1 MFELSFAYRLFRK
14 NTLINVVSAALIGV
28 CIFAFALVG
37 AAINKVEYDRARCGE
52 LADATAVY
60 YNEYHSISMTY
71 KQYEVLDRLSGVTD
85 VLGIKSYA
93 TLYGGKS
100 YSLQAVSDRMFRS
113 MPLELQSGKWPSGED
128 DSLGIPAVVSSNSGL
143 KVGDLAEIAI
153 GQTEQT
159 ALKLRVCGI
168 LQDGAMIYG
177 LQGYST
183 PMTFGSFFTEPKTGY
198 TVEVFFSDKFL
209 SGCNREN
216 LFKMSGSLLIVF
228 DKNLSPAAF
237 SAEVEKLEAYGKVF
251 TFDEIR
257 KNTML
262 KEQEYKNLF
271 MPSVSVLSLMA
282 VCSSLAAVLITVKK
296 SEKHLRIM
304 KLIGA
309 SPLKVAVTMELLS
322 VIMAVIAV
330 FVSFLLWKTGT
341 AFLMLSGSAVNVC
354 YVKSVFGVLAAYL
367 LSQTALVAAVSQ
379 KGVKQIELGGR
390 EE

>member
-14 NTLINVVSAALIGV
+14 NTLINVIAAALIGV

-143 KVGDLAEIAI
+143 KVGDLTEIAI
-153 GQTEQT
+153 GQT

-168 LQDGAMIYG
+168 LSGGATIYG
-177 LQGYST
+177 FHGYSI
-183 PMTFGSFFTEPKTGY
+183 PMTFGSFFEEPTTTS

-209 SGCNREN
+209 FGRESEKH
-216 LFKMSGSLLIVF
+216 FKMSGSLLIVF

-330 FVSFLLWKTGT
+330 FVSFLLWKIGT

-354 YVKSVFGVLAAYL
+354 YVKSVCGVLAAYL
-367 LSQTALVAAVSQ
+367 LAQTALVAAVSQ

>member
-14 NTLINVVSAALIGV
+14 NTLINVVSAVLIGV

-37 AAINKVEYDRARCGE
+37 SAVSEVEHDRARCGE

-85 VLGIKSYA
+85 VLGLKYISTVHA
-93 TLYGGKS
+93 GMP

-113 MPLELQSGKWPSGED
+113 MPLELQSGKWPSDED

-143 KVGDLAEIAI
+143 KVGDLTEIAI
-153 GQTEQT
+153 GQT

-168 LQDGAMIYG
+168 LSGGATIYG
-177 LQGYST
+177 FHGYSI
-183 PMTFGSFFTEPKTGY
+183 PMTFGSFFEEPTTTS

-209 SGCNREN
+209 FGRESEKH
-216 LFKMSGSLLIVF
+216 FKMSGSLLIVF

-304 KLIGA
+304 KLVGA

-330 FVSFLLWKTGT
+330 FVSFLLWKMGT
-341 AFLMLSGSAVNVC
+341 AFLMLSGRAVNVC

-367 LSQTALVAAVSQ
+367 LAQTALVAAISQ

>member
-37 AAINKVEYDRARCGE
+37 AAINKVEYDRTRCGE

-85 VLGIKSYA
+85 VLGLKYISTVHA
-93 TLYGGKS
+93 GMP

-113 MPLELQSGKWPSGED
+113 MPLELQSGKWPSDED
-128 DSLGIPAVVSSNSGL
+128 DSLGIPVVVSSNSGL
-143 KVGDLAEIAI
+143 KVGDLTEIAI
-153 GQTEQT
+153 GQT

-168 LQDGAMIYG
+168 LSGGATIYG
-177 LQGYST
+177 FHGYSI
-183 PMTFGSFFTEPKTGY
+183 PMTFGSFFEEPTTTS

-209 SGCNREN
+209 SGRNREN

-304 KLIGA
+304 KLVGA

-354 YVKSVFGVLAAYL
+354 YVKSVCGVLAAYL
-367 LSQTALVAAVSQ
+367 LAQTALVAAISQ

>member
-14 NTLINVVSAALIGV
+14 NTLINVVAAVLIGV

-37 AAINKVEYDRARCGE
+37 AAVSEVEHDRARCGE

-85 VLGIKSYA
+85 VLGLKYISTVHA
-93 TLYGGKS
+93 GMP

-113 MPLELQSGKWPSGED
+113 MPLELQSGKWPSDED

-153 GQTEQT
+153 GQT

-168 LQDGAMIYG
+168 LSGGATIYG
-177 LQGYST
+177 FHGYSI
-183 PMTFGSFFTEPKTGY
+183 PMTFGSFFEEPTTTS

-209 SGCNREN
+209 FGRESEN

-304 KLIGA
+304 KLVGA

-354 YVKSVFGVLAAYL
+354 YVKSVCGVLAAYL
-367 LSQTALVAAVSQ
+367 LAQTALVAAVSQ

-390 EE
+390 GE

>member
-14 NTLINVVSAALIGV
+14 NTLINVVAAVLIGV

-37 AAINKVEYDRARCGE
+37 AAVSEVEHDRARCGE

-85 VLGIKSYA
+85 VLGLKYISTVHA
-93 TLYGGKS
+93 GMP

-143 KVGDLAEIAI
+143 KVGDLTEIAI
-153 GQTEQT
+153 GQT

-168 LQDGAMIYG
+168 LSGGATIYG
-177 LQGYST
+177 FHGYSI
-183 PMTFGSFFTEPKTGY
+183 PMTFGSFFEEPTTTS

-209 SGCNREN
+209 FGRESEKH
-216 LFKMSGSLLIVF
+216 FKMSGSLLIVF

-330 FVSFLLWKTGT
+330 FVSFLLWKIGT
-341 AFLMLSGSAVNVC
+341 AFLMLSGSALNVC

-367 LSQTALVAAVSQ
+367 LAQTALVAAVSQ

>member
-37 AAINKVEYDRARCGE
+37 AAINKVEYDRTRCGE

-85 VLGIKSYA
+85 VLGLKYISTVHA
-93 TLYGGKS
+93 GMP

-113 MPLELQSGKWPSGED
+113 MPLELQSGKWPSDED
-128 DSLGIPAVVSSNSGL
+128 DSLGIPIVVSSNSGL
-143 KVGDLAEIAI
+143 KVGDLTEIAI
-153 GQTEQT
+153 GQT

-168 LQDGAMIYG
+168 LSGGATIYG
-177 LQGYST
+177 FHGYSI
-183 PMTFGSFFTEPKTGY
+183 PMTFGSFFEEPTTTS

-354 YVKSVFGVLAAYL
+354 YAKSVFGVLAAYL
-367 LSQTALVAAVSQ
+367 LAQTALVAAISQ

>member
-37 AAINKVEYDRARCGE
+37 AAINKVEYDRTRCGE

-71 KQYEVLDRLSGVTD
+71 KQYEVLDRLSCVTD

-93 TLYGGKS
+93 TSYGGKS

-113 MPLELQSGKWPSGED
+113 MPLELQSGKWPSDED

-153 GQTEQT
+153 GQTGQT

-168 LQDGAMIYG
+168 LSGGATIYG
-177 LQGYST
+177 FHGYST
-183 PMTFGSFFTEPKTGY
+183 PMTFGSFFAEPNTGY

-209 SGCNREN
+209 SGRNREKH
-216 LFKMSGSLLIVF
+216 FKMSGSLLIVF

-262 KEQEYKNLF
+262 KELEYKNQF

-304 KLIGA
+304 KLVGA

-322 VIMAVIAV
+322 VIMAVVAV

-367 LSQTALVAAVSQ
+367 LAQTALVAAISQ
-379 KGVKQIELGGR
+379 KGVKQIELGER

>member
-14 NTLINVVSAALIGV
+14 NTLINVVAAVLIGV

-37 AAINKVEYDRARCGE
+37 AAVSEVEHDRARCGE

-85 VLGIKSYA
+85 VLGLKYISTVHA
-93 TLYGGKS
+93 GMP

-113 MPLELQSGKWPSGED
+113 MPLELQSGKWPSDED

-143 KVGDLAEIAI
+143 KVGDLTEIAI
-153 GQTEQT
+153 GQT

-168 LQDGAMIYG
+168 LSGGATIYG
-177 LQGYST
+177 FHGYSI
-183 PMTFGSFFTEPKTGY
+183 PMTFGSFFEEPTTTS

-209 SGCNREN
+209 SGCNREKH
-216 LFKMSGSLLIVF
+216 FKMSGSLLIVF

-330 FVSFLLWKTGT
+330 FVSFLLWKIGT

-367 LSQTALVAAVSQ
+367 LAQTALVAAISQ

>member
-14 NTLINVVSAALIGV
+14 NTLINVVAAVLIGV

-37 AAINKVEYDRARCGE
+37 AAVSEVEHDRARCGE

-85 VLGIKSYA
+85 VLGLKYISTVHA
-93 TLYGGKS
+93 GMP

-113 MPLELQSGKWPSGED
+113 MPLELQSGKWPSDED

-153 GQTEQT
+153 GQT

-168 LQDGAMIYG
+168 LSGGATIYG
-177 LQGYST
+177 FHGYSI
-183 PMTFGSFFTEPKTGY
+183 PMTFGSFFEEPTTTS

-209 SGCNREN
+209 FGRESEN

-304 KLIGA
+304 KLVGA

-354 YVKSVFGVLAAYL
+354 YVKSVCGVLAAYL
-367 LSQTALVAAVSQ
+367 LAQTALVAAVSQ

>member
-14 NTLINVVSAALIGV
+14 NTLINVVAAVLIGV

-37 AAINKVEYDRARCGE
+37 SAVSEVEHDRARCGE

-85 VLGIKSYA
+85 VLGLKYISTVHA
-93 TLYGGKS
+93 GMP

-113 MPLELQSGKWPSGED
+113 MPLELQSGKWPSDED
-128 DSLGIPAVVSSNSGL
+128 DSLGIPIVVSSNSGL
-143 KVGDLAEIAI
+143 KVGDLTEIAI
-153 GQTEQT
+153 GQT

-168 LQDGAMIYG
+168 LSGGATIYG
-177 LQGYST
+177 FHGYSI
-183 PMTFGSFFTEPKTGY
+183 PMTFGSFFEEPTTTS

-322 VIMAVIAV
+322 VIMAVVAV

-354 YVKSVFGVLAAYL
+354 YAKSVFGVLAAYL
-367 LSQTALVAAVSQ
+367 LAQTALVAAISQ

>member
-14 NTLINVVSAALIGV
+14 NTLINVVAAVLIGV

-37 AAINKVEYDRARCGE
+37 SAVSEVEHDRARCGE

-85 VLGIKSYA
+85 VLGLKYISTVHA
-93 TLYGGKS
+93 GMP

-113 MPLELQSGKWPSGED
+113 MPLELQSGKWPSDED

-143 KVGDLAEIAI
+143 KVGDLTEIAI
-153 GQTEQT
+153 GQT

-168 LQDGAMIYG
+168 LSGGATIYG
-177 LQGYST
+177 FHGYSI
-183 PMTFGSFFTEPKTGY
+183 PMTFGSFFEEPTTTS

-209 SGCNREN
+209 FGRESEKH
-216 LFKMSGSLLIVF
+216 FKMSGSLLIVF

-330 FVSFLLWKTGT
+330 FVSFLLWKIGT

-367 LSQTALVAAVSQ
+367 LAQTALVAAISQ

>member
-37 AAINKVEYDRARCGE
+37 AAINKVEYDRTRCGE

-60 YNEYHSISMTY
+60 YNEYHSVSMTY

-85 VLGIKSYA
+85 VLGLKYISTVHA
-93 TLYGGKS
+93 GMP

-128 DSLGIPAVVSSNSGL
+128 DSLGIPVVVSSNSGL

-153 GQTEQT
+153 GQT

-168 LQDGAMIYG
+168 LSGDATIYG
-177 LQGYST
+177 FHGYSI
-183 PMTFGSFFTEPKTGY
+183 PMTFGSFFEEPTTTS

-209 SGCNREN
+209 SGCNREKH
-216 LFKMSGSLLIVF
+216 FKMSGSLLIVF

-322 VIMAVIAV
+322 VIMAVVAV
-330 FVSFLLWKTGT
+330 FVSFLLWKIGT

-354 YVKSVFGVLAAYL
+354 YVKSVCGVLAAYL
-367 LSQTALVAAVSQ
+367 LAQTALVAAISQ

>member
-14 NTLINVVSAALIGV
+14 NTLINVVAAVLIGV

-37 AAINKVEYDRARCGE
+37 SAVSEVEHDRARCGE

-85 VLGIKSYA
+85 VLGLKYISTVHA
-93 TLYGGKS
+93 GMP

-113 MPLELQSGKWPSGED
+113 MPLELQSGKWPSDED
-128 DSLGIPAVVSSNSGL
+128 DSLGIPIVVSSNSGL
-143 KVGDLAEIAI
+143 KVGDLTEIAI
-153 GQTEQT
+153 GQT

-168 LQDGAMIYG
+168 LSGGATIYG
-177 LQGYST
+177 FHGYSI
-183 PMTFGSFFTEPKTGY
+183 PMTFGSFFEEPTTTS

-322 VIMAVIAV
+322 VIMAVVAV
-330 FVSFLLWKTGT
+330 FVSFLLWKMGT
-341 AFLMLSGSAVNVC
+341 AFLMLSGRAVNVC
-354 YVKSVFGVLAAYL
+354 YVKSVCGVLAAYL
-367 LSQTALVAAVSQ
+367 LAQTALVAAVSQ

>member
-14 NTLINVVSAALIGV
+14 NTLINVVAAVLIGV

-37 AAINKVEYDRARCGE
+37 AAVSEVEHDRARCGE

-85 VLGIKSYA
+85 VLGLKYISTVHA
-93 TLYGGKS
+93 GMP

-113 MPLELQSGKWPSGED
+113 MPLELQSGKWPSDED
-128 DSLGIPAVVSSNSGL
+128 DSLGIPIVVSSNSGL
-143 KVGDLAEIAI
+143 KVGDLTEIAI
-153 GQTEQT
+153 GQT

-168 LQDGAMIYG
+168 LQDGATIYG
-177 LQGYST
+177 FHGYSI
-183 PMTFGSFFTEPKTGY
+183 PMTFGSFFEEPTTTS

-209 SGCNREN
+209 SGRNREKH
-216 LFKMSGSLLIVF
+216 FKMSGSLLIVF

-330 FVSFLLWKTGT
+330 FVSFLLWKIGT

-367 LSQTALVAAVSQ
+367 LAQTALVAAISQ

>member
-14 NTLINVVSAALIGV
+14 NTLINVVAAVLIGV

-37 AAINKVEYDRARCGE
+37 AAVSEVEHDRARCGE

-60 YNEYHSISMTY
+60 YNEYHSVSMTY

-85 VLGIKSYA
+85 VLGLKYISTVHA
-93 TLYGGKS
+93 GMP

-128 DSLGIPAVVSSNSGL
+128 DSLGIPVVVSSNSGL

-153 GQTEQT
+153 GQT

-168 LQDGAMIYG
+168 LSGDATIYG
-177 LQGYST
+177 FHGYSI
-183 PMTFGSFFTEPKTGY
+183 PMTFGSFFEEPTTTS

-209 SGCNREN
+209 SGRESEKH
-216 LFKMSGSLLIVF
+216 FKMSGSLLIVF

-304 KLIGA
+304 KLVGA

-341 AFLMLSGSAVNVC
+341 AFLMLSGRAVNVC

-367 LSQTALVAAVSQ
+367 LAQTALVAAVSQ

>member
-14 NTLINVVSAALIGV
+14 NTLINVVAAALIGV

-128 DSLGIPAVVSSNSGL
+128 DSLGIPVVVSSNSGL

-153 GQTEQT
+153 GQT

-168 LQDGAMIYG
+168 LSGDATIYG
-177 LQGYST
+177 FHGYSI
-183 PMTFGSFFTEPKTGY
+183 PMTFGSFFEEPTTTS

-209 SGCNREN
+209 SGRESEKH
-216 LFKMSGSLLIVF
+216 FKMSGSLLIVF

-322 VIMAVIAV
+322 VIMAVIAM
-330 FVSFLLWKTGT
+330 FVSFLLWKMGT
-341 AFLMLSGSAVNVC
+341 AFLMLSGRAVNVC
-354 YVKSVFGVLAAYL
+354 YVKSVCGVLAAYL
-367 LSQTALVAAVSQ
+367 LAQTALVAAVSQ

>member
-37 AAINKVEYDRARCGE
+37 AAINKVEYDRTRCGE

-60 YNEYHSISMTY
+60 YNEYHSVSMTY

-93 TLYGGKS
+93 TSYGGKS

-113 MPLELQSGKWPSGED
+113 MPLELQSGKWPSDED

-153 GQTEQT
+153 GQTGQT

-168 LQDGAMIYG
+168 LSGGATIYG
-177 LQGYST
+177 FHGYST
-183 PMTFGSFFTEPKTGY
+183 PMTFGSFFEEPTTTS

-209 SGCNREN
+209 FGRESEN

-262 KEQEYKNLF
+262 KEQEYKNQF

-322 VIMAVIAV
+322 VIMAVVAV

-354 YVKSVFGVLAAYL
+354 YAKSVFGVLAAYL
-367 LSQTALVAAVSQ
+367 LAQTALVAAISQ

>member
-37 AAINKVEYDRARCGE
+37 AAINKVEYDRTRCGE

-93 TLYGGKS
+93 TSYGGKS

-113 MPLELQSGKWPSGED
+113 MPLELQSGKWPSDED
-128 DSLGIPAVVSSNSGL
+128 DSLGIPIVVSSNSGL

-153 GQTEQT
+153 GQTGQT

-168 LQDGAMIYG
+168 LSGGATIYG
-177 LQGYST
+177 FHGYST
-183 PMTFGSFFTEPKTGY
+183 PMTFGSFFAEPNTGY

-209 SGCNREN
+209 SGRNREKH
-216 LFKMSGSLLIVF
+216 FKMSGSLLIVF

-257 KNTML
+257 KNTMF
-262 KEQEYKNLF
+262 KELEYKNLF

-304 KLIGA
+304 KLVGA
-309 SPLKVAVTMELLS
+309 SPLKVPSRWSFCPSSWPLLRCS
-322 VIMAVIAV
+322 
-330 FVSFLLWKTGT
+330 S
-341 AFLMLSGSAVNVC
+341 AFCCGKWARR
-354 YVKSVFGVLAAYL
+354 F
-367 LSQTALVAAVSQ
+367 
-379 KGVKQIELGGR
+379 
-390 EE
+390 

>member
-14 NTLINVVSAALIGV
+14 NTLINVGSAALIGV

-85 VLGIKSYA
+85 VLGLKYISTVHA
-93 TLYGGKS
+93 GMP

-113 MPLELQSGKWPSGED
+113 MPLELQSGKWPSDED

-143 KVGDLAEIAI
+143 KVGDLTEIAI
-153 GQTEQT
+153 GQT

-168 LQDGAMIYG
+168 LQDGATIYG
-177 LQGYST
+177 FHGYSI
-183 PMTFGSFFTEPKTGY
+183 PMTFGSFFEEPKTGY

-209 SGCNREN
+209 SGRNREKH
-216 LFKMSGSLLIVF
+216 FKMSGSLLIVF

-322 VIMAVIAV
+322 VIMAVVAV
-330 FVSFLLWKTGT
+330 FVSFLLWKIGT
-341 AFLMLSGSAVNVC
+341 AFLMLSGSSVNVC

-367 LSQTALVAAVSQ
+367 LAQTALVAAVSQ

>member
-14 NTLINVVSAALIGV
+14 NTLINVVAAVLIGV

-37 AAINKVEYDRARCGE
+37 AAVSEVEHDRARCGE

-85 VLGIKSYA
+85 VLGLKYISTVHA
-93 TLYGGKS
+93 GMP

-143 KVGDLAEIAI
+143 KVGDLTEIAI
-153 GQTEQT
+153 GQT

-168 LQDGAMIYG
+168 LSGGATIYG
-177 LQGYST
+177 FHGYSI
-183 PMTFGSFFTEPKTGY
+183 PMTFGSFFEEPTTTS

-209 SGCNREN
+209 FGRESEN

-330 FVSFLLWKTGT
+330 FVSFLLWEIGT

-354 YVKSVFGVLAAYL
+354 YVKSVCGVLAAYL
-367 LSQTALVAAVSQ
+367 LAQTALVAAISQ

>member
-37 AAINKVEYDRARCGE
+37 AAINKVEYDRTRCGE

-85 VLGIKSYA
+85 VLGLKYISTVHA
-93 TLYGGKS
+93 GMP

-113 MPLELQSGKWPSGED
+113 MPLELQSGKWPSDED
-128 DSLGIPAVVSSNSGL
+128 DSLGIPVVVSSNSGL
-143 KVGDLAEIAI
+143 KVGDLTEIAI
-153 GQTEQT
+153 GQT

-168 LQDGAMIYG
+168 LSGGATIYG
-177 LQGYST
+177 FHGYSI
-183 PMTFGSFFTEPKTGY
+183 PMTFGSFFEEPTTTS

-209 SGCNREN
+209 SGRNREN

-304 KLIGA
+304 KLVGA

-322 VIMAVIAV
+322 VIMAVVAV

-354 YVKSVFGVLAAYL
+354 YAKSVFGVLAAYL
-367 LSQTALVAAVSQ
+367 LAQTALVAAISQ

>member
-14 NTLINVVSAALIGV
+14 NTLINVVAAVLIGV

-37 AAINKVEYDRARCGE
+37 SAVGEVEHDRARCGE

-85 VLGIKSYA
+85 VLGLKYISTVHA
-93 TLYGGKS
+93 GMP

-113 MPLELQSGKWPSGED
+113 MPLELQSGKWPSDED
-128 DSLGIPAVVSSNSGL
+128 DSLGIPIVVSSNSGL
-143 KVGDLAEIAI
+143 KVGDLTEIAI
-153 GQTEQT
+153 GQT

-168 LQDGAMIYG
+168 LSGGATIYG
-177 LQGYST
+177 FHGYSI
-183 PMTFGSFFTEPKTGY
+183 PMTFGSFFEEPTTTS

-322 VIMAVIAV
+322 VIMAVVAV
-330 FVSFLLWKTGT
+330 FVSFLLWKMGT
-341 AFLMLSGSAVNVC
+341 AFLMLSGRAVNVC
-354 YVKSVFGVLAAYL
+354 YVKSVCGVLAAYL
-367 LSQTALVAAVSQ
+367 LAQTALVAAVSQ

>member
-14 NTLINVVSAALIGV
+14 NTLINVVAAVLIGV

-37 AAINKVEYDRARCGE
+37 SAVSEVEHDRARCGE

-85 VLGIKSYA
+85 VLGLKYISTVHA
-93 TLYGGKS
+93 GMP

-113 MPLELQSGKWPSGED
+113 MPLELQSGKWPSDED
-128 DSLGIPAVVSSNSGL
+128 DSLGIPIVVSSNSGL
-143 KVGDLAEIAI
+143 KVGDLTEIAI
-153 GQTEQT
+153 GQT

-168 LQDGAMIYG
+168 LSGGATIYG
-177 LQGYST
+177 FHGYSI
-183 PMTFGSFFTEPKTGY
+183 PMTFGSFFEEPTTTS

-262 KEQEYKNLF
+262 KELEYKNLF

-322 VIMAVIAV
+322 VIMAVVAV

-354 YVKSVFGVLAAYL
+354 YAKSVFGVLAAYL
-367 LSQTALVAAVSQ
+367 LAQTALVAAISQ

>member
-14 NTLINVVSAALIGV
+14 NTLINVVAAVLIGV
-28 CIFAFALVG
+28 CVFAFALVG
-37 AAINKVEYDRARCGE
+37 SAVSEVEHDRARCGE

-85 VLGIKSYA
+85 VLGLKYISTVHA
-93 TLYGGKS
+93 GMP

-113 MPLELQSGKWPSGED
+113 MPLELQSGKWPSDED
-128 DSLGIPAVVSSNSGL
+128 DSLGIPIVVSSNSGL
-143 KVGDLAEIAI
+143 KVGDLTEIAI
-153 GQTEQT
+153 GQT

-168 LQDGAMIYG
+168 LSGGATIYG
-177 LQGYST
+177 FHGYSI
-183 PMTFGSFFTEPKTGY
+183 PMTFGSFFEEPTTTS

-322 VIMAVIAV
+322 VIMAVVAV
-330 FVSFLLWKTGT
+330 FVSFLLWKMGT
-341 AFLMLSGSAVNVC
+341 AFLMLSGRAVNVC
-354 YVKSVFGVLAAYL
+354 YVKSVCGVLAAYL
-367 LSQTALVAAVSQ
+367 LAQTALVAAVSQ

>member
-93 TLYGGKS
+93 TSYGGKS

-128 DSLGIPAVVSSNSGL
+128 DSLGIPVVVSSNSGL

-153 GQTEQT
+153 GQT

-168 LQDGAMIYG
+168 LSGGATIYG
-177 LQGYST
+177 FHGYSI
-183 PMTFGSFFTEPKTGY
+183 PMTFGSFFEEPTTTS

-209 SGCNREN
+209 FGRESEKH
-216 LFKMSGSLLIVF
+216 FKMSGSLLIVF

-304 KLIGA
+304 KLVGA

-330 FVSFLLWKTGT
+330 FVSFLLWKMGT
-341 AFLMLSGSAVNVC
+341 AFLMLSGRAVNVC

-367 LSQTALVAAVSQ
+367 LAQTALVAAISQ

>member
-14 NTLINVVSAALIGV
+14 NTLINVVAAVLIGV

-37 AAINKVEYDRARCGE
+37 AAVSEVEHDRARCGE

-85 VLGIKSYA
+85 VLGLKYISTVHA
-93 TLYGGKS
+93 GMP

-113 MPLELQSGKWPSGED
+113 MPLELQSGKWPSDED

-153 GQTEQT
+153 GQT

-168 LQDGAMIYG
+168 LSGGATIYG
-177 LQGYST
+177 FHGYSI
-183 PMTFGSFFTEPKTGY
+183 PMTFGSFFEEPTTTS

-209 SGCNREN
+209 FGRESEN

-322 VIMAVIAV
+322 VIMAVVAV

-354 YVKSVFGVLAAYL
+354 YAKSVFGVLAAYL
-367 LSQTALVAAVSQ
+367 LAQTALVAAISQ

>member
-14 NTLINVVSAALIGV
+14 NTLINVVSAVLIGV

-37 AAINKVEYDRARCGE
+37 AAVSEVEHDRARCGE

-85 VLGIKSYA
+85 VLGLKYISTVHA
-93 TLYGGKS
+93 GMP

-113 MPLELQSGKWPSGED
+113 MPLELQSGKWPSDED

-143 KVGDLAEIAI
+143 KVGDLTEIAI
-153 GQTEQT
+153 GQT

-168 LQDGAMIYG
+168 LSGGATIYG
-177 LQGYST
+177 FHGYSI
-183 PMTFGSFFTEPKTGY
+183 PMTFGSFFEEPTTTS

-209 SGCNREN
+209 FGRESEKH
-216 LFKMSGSLLIVF
+216 FKMSGSLLIVF

-322 VIMAVIAV
+322 VIMAVVAV
-330 FVSFLLWKTGT
+330 FVSFLLWKIGT

-367 LSQTALVAAVSQ
+367 LAQTALVAAISQ

>member
-37 AAINKVEYDRARCGE
+37 AAINKVEYDRTRCGE

-85 VLGIKSYA
+85 VLGLKYISTVHA
-93 TLYGGKS
+93 GMP

-113 MPLELQSGKWPSGED
+113 MPLELQSGKWPSDED
-128 DSLGIPAVVSSNSGL
+128 DSLGIPVVVSSNSGL
-143 KVGDLAEIAI
+143 KVGDLTEIAI
-153 GQTEQT
+153 GQT

-168 LQDGAMIYG
+168 LSGGATIYG
-177 LQGYST
+177 FHGYSI
-183 PMTFGSFFTEPKTGY
+183 PMTFGSFFEEPTTTS

-209 SGCNREN
+209 SGRNREN

-322 VIMAVIAV
+322 VIMAVVAV

-354 YVKSVFGVLAAYL
+354 YAKSVFGVLAAYL
-367 LSQTALVAAVSQ
+367 LAQTALVAAISQ

>member
-1 MFELSFAYRLFRK
+1 MFELVSAHRLFK
-14 NTLINVVSAALIGV
+14 SNLIINLISATLIGT
-28 CIFAFALVG
+28 CIFAYGLVF
-37 AAINKVEYDRARCGE
+37 AAIREVKYARTRCGE
-52 LADATAVY
+52 IAEAKGVY
-60 YNEYHSISMTY
+60 YYEAYDSLKPRYEIINELY
-71 KQYEVLDRLSGVTD
+71 KVKGVCYKGSVSGKADGKAILIESLS
-85 VLGIKSYA
+85 SEMYN
-93 TLYGGKS
+93 
-100 YSLQAVSDRMFRS
+100 Q
-113 MPLELQSGKWPSGED
+113 MPLELSKGKWPLTTPEDKIYVVATANCGYDVGEEIIIDIEESKLKVYVAGILSD
-128 DSLGIPAVVSSNSGL
+128 DSDTYRFSGFT
-143 KVGDLAEIAI
+143 K
-153 GQTEQT
+153 
-159 ALKLRVCGI
+159 
-168 LQDGAMIYG
+168 
-177 LQGYST
+177 
-183 PMTFGSFFTEPKTGY
+183 PMTFSALFTEKEDRQGMIYIYVNET
-198 TVEVFFSDKFL
+198 FL
-209 SGCNREN
+209 SKEITKYLSKPNAVVV
-216 LFKMSGSLLIVF
+216 LFEDDISESEYNDQVQ
-228 DKNLSPAAF
+228 
-237 SAEVEKLEAYGKVF
+237 KLESKGNVF
-251 TFDEIR
+251 TLDEIR

-354 YVKSVFGVLAAYL
+354 YAKSVFGVLAAYL
-367 LSQTALVAAVSQ
+367 LAQTALVAAISQ

>member
-14 NTLINVVSAALIGV
+14 NTLINVVAAVLIGV

-37 AAINKVEYDRARCGE
+37 AAVSEVEHDRARCGE

-85 VLGIKSYA
+85 VLGLKYISTVHA
-93 TLYGGKS
+93 GMP

-113 MPLELQSGKWPSGED
+113 MPLELQSGKWPSDED

-143 KVGDLAEIAI
+143 KVGDLTEIAI
-153 GQTEQT
+153 GQT

-168 LQDGAMIYG
+168 LSGGATIYG
-177 LQGYST
+177 FHGYSI
-183 PMTFGSFFTEPKTGY
+183 PMTFGSFFEEPTTTS

-209 SGCNREN
+209 FGRESEKH
-216 LFKMSGSLLIVF
+216 FKMSGSLLIVF

-322 VIMAVIAV
+322 VIMAVVAV

-354 YVKSVFGVLAAYL
+354 YAKSVFGVLAAYL
-367 LSQTALVAAVSQ
+367 LAQTALVAAISQ

>member
-37 AAINKVEYDRARCGE
+37 AAINKVEYDRTRCGE

-93 TLYGGKS
+93 TSYGGKS

-113 MPLELQSGKWPSGED
+113 MPLELQSGKWPSDED

-153 GQTEQT
+153 GQT

-168 LQDGAMIYG
+168 LSGGATIYG
-177 LQGYST
+177 FHGYSI
-183 PMTFGSFFTEPKTGY
+183 PMTFGSFFEEPTTTS

-209 SGCNREN
+209 FGRESEN

-322 VIMAVIAV
+322 VIMAVVAV

-354 YVKSVFGVLAAYL
+354 YAKSVFGVLAAYL
-367 LSQTALVAAVSQ
+367 LAQTALVAAISQ

>member
-37 AAINKVEYDRARCGE
+37 AAINKVEYDRTRCGE

-60 YNEYHSISMTY
+60 YNEYHSVSMTY

-85 VLGIKSYA
+85 VLGLKYISTVHA
-93 TLYGGKS
+93 GMP

-128 DSLGIPAVVSSNSGL
+128 DSLGIPVVVSSNSGL

-153 GQTEQT
+153 GQT

-168 LQDGAMIYG
+168 LSGDATIYG
-177 LQGYST
+177 FHGYSI
-183 PMTFGSFFTEPKTGY
+183 PMTFGSFFEEPTTTS

-209 SGCNREN
+209 SGCNREKH
-216 LFKMSGSLLIVF
+216 FKMSGSLLIVF

-304 KLIGA
+304 KLVGA

-367 LSQTALVAAVSQ
+367 LAQTALVAAVSQ

>member
-14 NTLINVVSAALIGV
+14 NTLINVVSAVLIGV

-85 VLGIKSYA
+85 VLGLKYISTVHA
-93 TLYGGKS
+93 GMP

-113 MPLELQSGKWPSGED
+113 MPLELQSGKWPSDED
-128 DSLGIPAVVSSNSGL
+128 DSLGIPIVVSSNSGL
-143 KVGDLAEIAI
+143 KVGDLTEIAI
-153 GQTEQT
+153 GQT

-168 LQDGAMIYG
+168 LSGGATIYG
-177 LQGYST
+177 FHGYSI
-183 PMTFGSFFTEPKTGY
+183 PMTFGSFFEEPTTTS

-209 SGCNREN
+209 SGRESEKH
-216 LFKMSGSLLIVF
+216 FKMSGSLLIVF

-322 VIMAVIAV
+322 VIMAVVAV

-367 LSQTALVAAVSQ
+367 LAQTALVVTVSQ

>member
-14 NTLINVVSAALIGV
+14 NTLINVVSAVLIGV

-37 AAINKVEYDRARCGE
+37 SAVSEVEHDRARCGE

-60 YNEYHSISMTY
+60 YNEYHSVSMTY
-71 KQYEVLDRLSGVTD
+71 KQYEVLDRLSGLTD
-85 VLGIKSYA
+85 VLGLKYISTVHA
-93 TLYGGKS
+93 GMP

-113 MPLELQSGKWPSGED
+113 MPLELQSGKWPSDED

-153 GQTEQT
+153 GQTGQT

-168 LQDGAMIYG
+168 LSGGATIYG
-177 LQGYST
+177 FHGYSI
-183 PMTFGSFFTEPKTGY
+183 PMTFGSFFEEPTTTS

-322 VIMAVIAV
+322 VIMAVVAV
-330 FVSFLLWKTGT
+330 FVSFLLWKMGT
-341 AFLMLSGSAVNVC
+341 AFLMLSGRAVNVC
-354 YVKSVFGVLAAYL
+354 YVKSVCGVLAAYL
-367 LSQTALVAAVSQ
+367 LAQTALVAAISQ

>member
-14 NTLINVVSAALIGV
+14 NTLINVVSAVLIGV

-37 AAINKVEYDRARCGE
+37 SAVSEVEHDRARCGE

-85 VLGIKSYA
+85 VLGLKYISTVHA
-93 TLYGGKS
+93 GMP

-113 MPLELQSGKWPSGED
+113 MPLELQSGKWPSDED

-153 GQTEQT
+153 GQT

-168 LQDGAMIYG
+168 LSGGATIYG
-177 LQGYST
+177 FHGYSI
-183 PMTFGSFFTEPKTGY
+183 PMTFGSFFEEPTTTS

-209 SGCNREN
+209 FGRESEN

-322 VIMAVIAV
+322 VIMAVVAV

-354 YVKSVFGVLAAYL
+354 YAKSVFGVLAAYL
-367 LSQTALVAAVSQ
+367 LAQTALVAAISQ

>member
-14 NTLINVVSAALIGV
+14 NTLINVVSAVLIGV

-37 AAINKVEYDRARCGE
+37 SAVGEVEHDRTRCGE

-85 VLGIKSYA
+85 VLGLKYISTVHA
-93 TLYGGKS
+93 GMP

-113 MPLELQSGKWPSGED
+113 MPLELQSGKWPSDED

-153 GQTEQT
+153 GQT

-168 LQDGAMIYG
+168 LSGGATIYG
-177 LQGYST
+177 FHGYSI
-183 PMTFGSFFTEPKTGY
+183 PMTFGSFFEEPTTTS

-209 SGCNREN
+209 FGRESEN

-304 KLIGA
+304 KLVGA

-367 LSQTALVAAVSQ
+367 LAQTALVAAVSQ

>member
-14 NTLINVVSAALIGV
+14 NTLINVVSAVLIGV

-37 AAINKVEYDRARCGE
+37 AAVGEVEHARARCGE

-60 YNEYHSISMTY
+60 YNEYYSLSMTY

-85 VLGIKSYA
+85 VLGLKYISTVHA
-93 TLYGGKS
+93 GMP

-113 MPLELQSGKWPSGED
+113 MPLELKSGKWPSDED
-128 DSLGIPAVVSSNSGL
+128 DSLGIPVVVSSNSGL

-153 GQTEQT
+153 GQTGQT

-168 LQDGAMIYG
+168 LSDGATIYG
-177 LQGYST
+177 FHGYSI
-183 PMTFGSFFTEPKTGY
+183 PMTFGSFFEEQTTTS

-209 SGCNREN
+209 TGRESEN

-309 SPLKVAVTMELLS
+309 SPLKVAVTMEFLS

-330 FVSFLLWKTGT
+330 FVSFLLWKMGT

-367 LSQTALVAAVSQ
+367 LAQTALVAAISQ

>member
-37 AAINKVEYDRARCGE
+37 AAINKVEYDRTRCGE

-85 VLGIKSYA
+85 VLGLKYISTVHA
-93 TLYGGKS
+93 GMP

-113 MPLELQSGKWPSGED
+113 MPLELQSGKWPSDED
-128 DSLGIPAVVSSNSGL
+128 DSLGIPVVVSSNSGL
-143 KVGDLAEIAI
+143 KVGDLTEIAI
-153 GQTEQT
+153 GQT

-168 LQDGAMIYG
+168 LSGGATIYG
-177 LQGYST
+177 FHGYSI
-183 PMTFGSFFTEPKTGY
+183 PMTFGSFFEEPTTTS

-209 SGCNREN
+209 SGRNREN

-262 KEQEYKNLF
+262 KELEYKNLF

-304 KLIGA
+304 KLVGA

-322 VIMAVIAV
+322 VIMAVVAV

-354 YVKSVFGVLAAYL
+354 YAKSVFGVLAAYL
-367 LSQTALVAAVSQ
+367 LAQTALVAAISQ

>member
-14 NTLINVVSAALIGV
+14 NTLINVVAAVLIGV

-37 AAINKVEYDRARCGE
+37 AAVSEVEHDRARCGE

-85 VLGIKSYA
+85 VLGLKYISTVHA
-93 TLYGGKS
+93 GMP

-143 KVGDLAEIAI
+143 KVGDLTEIAI
-153 GQTEQT
+153 GQT

-168 LQDGAMIYG
+168 LSGGATIYG
-177 LQGYST
+177 FHGYSI
-183 PMTFGSFFTEPKTGY
+183 PMTFGSFFEEPTTTS

-209 SGCNREN
+209 FGRESEN

-330 FVSFLLWKTGT
+330 FVSFLLWEIGT

-354 YVKSVFGVLAAYL
+354 YVKSVCGVLAAYL
-367 LSQTALVAAVSQ
+367 LAQTALVAAVSQ

>member
-14 NTLINVVSAALIGV
+14 NTLINVVAAVLIGV

-37 AAINKVEYDRARCGE
+37 AAVSEVEHDRARCGE

-85 VLGIKSYA
+85 VLGLKYISTVHA
-93 TLYGGKS
+93 GMP

-113 MPLELQSGKWPSGED
+113 MPLELQSGKWPSDED

-153 GQTEQT
+153 GQT

-168 LQDGAMIYG
+168 LSGGATIYG
-177 LQGYST
+177 FHGYSI
-183 PMTFGSFFTEPKTGY
+183 PMTFGSFFEEPTTTS

-209 SGCNREN
+209 FGRESEN

-304 KLIGA
+304 KLVGA

-367 LSQTALVAAVSQ
+367 LAQTALVAAVSQ